1 MDDYFNP
8 TRNEL
13 LLWFKKKAPTL
24 GELYHG
30 CLKILYIDCRIPGW
44 VRFVSHG
51 VREIRN
57 RLPHVVAG
65 IEEDSRYNST
75 PQVNE
80 ISNLWEKHSFTFD
93 GSPPVTIQNND
104 EPEDTSIHI
113 SFELYKRI
121 SIFIGDH
128 KRVSLKNKEKAIRL
142 FNFMIGEET
151 AIESN
156 DPIIH
161 HWWNTT
167 EYFMKYAHESSHFIE
182 NSSSRKEFYNKFETF
197 EFVLSG
203 LVKKFYKTTE
213 DLDAILAETNKRAN

>member
-1 MDDYFNP
+1 MDDYLNP

-13 LLWFKKKAPTL
+13 LSWFERQAPTL

-30 CLKILYIDCRIPGW
+30 CLKILYSDCRIPGW

-51 VREIRN
+51 IREIRN
-57 RLPHVVAG
+57 RLPHDVAG
-65 IEEDSRYNST
+65 IEKDRRYDST
-75 PQVNE
+75 LQLKK
-80 ISNLWEKHSFTFD
+80 ISALWDEHSFTID
-93 GSPPVTIQNND
+93 GTPPVTLKNND
-104 EPEDTSIHI
+104 EPENANIHI
-113 SFELYKRI
+113 SFELYKKI
-121 SIFIGDH
+121 SMLIGDH
-128 KRVSLKNKEKAIRL
+128 KRVSMKNKEKATKL
-142 FNFMIGEET
+142 FNFMTGEET

-167 EYFMKYAHESSHFIE
+167 EYFLKYTHESSHFIE
-182 NSSSRKEFYNKFETF
+182 NSSSRKEFYKKFETF